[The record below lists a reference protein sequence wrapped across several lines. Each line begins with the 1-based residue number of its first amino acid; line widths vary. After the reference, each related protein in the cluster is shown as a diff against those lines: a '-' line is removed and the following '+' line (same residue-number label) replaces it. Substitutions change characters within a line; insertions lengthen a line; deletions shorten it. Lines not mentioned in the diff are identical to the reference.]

1 MDKRRLEARQKL
13 KEATLEEYERAIK
26 AAKLTPKQ
34 AEVIEYIII
43 KDEYEIKIS
52 RLMHIDES
60 VVKNLAKQ
68 AYTKL
73 AKVLLV

>member
-1 MDKRRLEARQKL
+1 MDKRRKEAKHRLQ
-13 KEATLEEYERAIK
+13 EATLAEYENAVK

-43 KDEYEIKIS
+43 KDEFEVKIA

-60 VVKNLAKQ
+60 VVKRLAKQ
-68 AYTKL
+68 AYNKL

>member
-1 MDKRRLEARQKL
+1 MDKRNLEARHKL
-13 KEATLEEYERAIK
+13 QEATLQEYEAAIK

-34 AEVIEYIII
+34 AEVIDYIII
-43 KDEYEIKIS
+43 KDEFEVKIA
-52 RLMHIDES
+52 RLMHVDES
-60 VVKNLAKQ
+60 VVKKLAKQ